1 MKIIYKGRGE
11 GKTTEL
17 VKLSASTNTHILCI
31 DTRRICSV
39 AKELG
44 VKIPSPIPISDYK
57 PYSYDTI
64 IVDDAEYIL
73 QYLIGKIECMSIS
86 KE

>member
-1 MKIIYKGRGE
+1 MNIIYKSRGE

-17 VKLSASTNTHILCI
+17 VKLSASTNTHILCM

-44 VKIPSPIPISDYK
+44 ISIPTPISIRDYK
-57 PYSYDTI
+57 PHMYDAI

-73 QYLIGKIECMSIS
+73 QYLIGKIGCMSIS

>member
-1 MKIIYKGRGE
+1 MNIIYKSRGE

-17 VKLSASTNTHILCI
+17 VKLSASTGTPIVSMNARHINHI
-31 DTRRICSV
+31 

-44 VKIPSPIPISDYK
+44 LTIPKPVAINDYEPFSYEKIL
-57 PYSYDTI
+57 
-64 IVDDAEYIL
+64 VDDAEYVL
-73 QYLIGKIECMSIS
+73 QYLIGKIDCMSIS

>member
-17 VKLSASTNTHILCI
+17 VKLSASTNTHILCMNP
-31 DTRRICSV
+31 RHICSV

-44 VKIPSPIPISDYK
+44 ISIPTPISIRDYK
-57 PYSYDTI
+57 PHMYDVI
-64 IVDDAEYIL
+64 IVDDAEIIL
-73 QYLIGKIECMSIS
+73 RRLIGNIECMSIS